1 MGKDT
6 KAGVGVRGKRFRV
19 GVEGYEADEIDNGKA
34 YELWISSII
43 AE

>member
-1 MGKDT
+1 M
-6 KAGVGVRGKRFRV
+6 GVGVRGRRKRLNEERAL
-19 GVEGYEADEIDNGKA
+19 GDDEIDNGKA